1 MGLTYGHHTQT
12 LTKPDLVTIV
22 CSAINGLSYYT
33 VTIYKMWGRSE
44 ARERDHT
51 ILADLLFPYT
61 CA

>member
-1 MGLTYGHHTQT
+1 MERLHSTRS
-12 LTKPDLVTIV
+12 DVS
-22 CSAINGLSYYT
+22 CYT